1 MSRLGVDE
9 GCYKKSQAVLSLS
22 FRCPCTTMDTFE
34 IPGMIDTSLLWWD
47 GLTTWG
53 KISVLSS
60 SSFSIPFCS
69 AVSAACMTFFSL
81 HGATSAAKSSPRRRG
96 HFWAGKSL
104 GDDGARC
111 VWSCR
116 SDARGRT
123 TPPSSLHRRWVDPAT
138 RVNLAGIS
146 SSSSSACGR
155 RLAISGTAWSSPCP
169 SPCPPDDDDR

>member
-22 FRCPCTTMDTFE
+22 FRCPCTKMDTFE

-53 KISVLSS
+53 TISVLSS

-81 HGATSAAKSSPRRRG
+81 DGVGGEVISATSW

-104 GDDGARC
+104 GDGARC
-111 VWSCR
+111 VEL
-116 SDARGRT
+116 
-123 TPPSSLHRRWVDPAT
+123 P
-138 RVNLAGIS
+138 
-146 SSSSSACGR
+146 
-155 RLAISGTAWSSPCP
+155 
-169 SPCPPDDDDR
+169 